1 MFYHHVLA
9 WKACYTYFSAV
20 LFKPTS
26 RTSSWF
32 PLVLLQAKVVG
43 KRQCYI
49 YLTFVAF
56 PLVLLQAK
64 VVGARFLNH
73 DTARLS
79 DPQIYAP
86 LWWEN
91 QHGNFCQN
99 DSPQTQSQYG
109 INAGQRENQ
118 GFSDSGR
125 CVCEVFLNTK
135 NHLPA
140 TLNIINND

>member
-26 RTSSWF
+26 RTGSIVSISSPSSEGGGF
-32 PLVLLQAKVVG
+32 LHNYVG
-43 KRQCYI
+43 FARRKK
-49 YLTFVAF
+49 F

-125 CVCEVFLNTK
+125 CVCEVFCNTK
-135 NHLPA
+135 PPTFQPL
-140 TLNIINND
+140 LIE